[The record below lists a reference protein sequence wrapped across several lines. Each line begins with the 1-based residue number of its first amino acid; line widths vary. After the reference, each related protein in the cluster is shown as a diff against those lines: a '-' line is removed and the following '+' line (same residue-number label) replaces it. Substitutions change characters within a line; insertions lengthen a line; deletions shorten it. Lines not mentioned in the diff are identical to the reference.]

1 MMIDQA
7 KVSLLDYKTPGSFE
21 ETRYE
26 KLHNVIVGNSVEGSI
41 AIAHCIANLILQKQK
56 KNQHCILGL
65 ATGSSPLNVYREL
78 VRLHKQD
85 GLSFNNVITFNLDEY
100 YPIQKKDVQSYFNFM
115 HKNLFDLVDIKSEN
129 INIPNG
135 NVKAEELR
143 DSCIAYERKIK
154 ELGGIDLQ
162 ILGIGRTGHIGFN
175 EPGSHLNSQTRTIT
189 LDHLTRF
196 DAISTFQGIENV
208 PRKAV
213 TMGIQS
219 ILSAKKIILMA
230 WGTNKSEIIQKA
242 VEGQIS
248 DKIPTTYLQYHKNTT
263 LILDEEAASELTRIK
278 TPWLV
283 GSCDWKDAISSKAI
297 IWLCEKKN
305 KSILKLTDEDY
316 NQNGMSDLLALNG
329 SSYDINIQMFNRLQH
344 SITGWPGGKPNSDD
358 NHRPERKSPDK
369 KRVIIFS
376 PHPDDDVISMGGTFD
391 RLVSQGHEVHISYQT
406 SGNIAVSDQEA
417 LKYLEVNSDLNK
429 ENPNPEIESLKKLL
443 KNSNPEKPA
452 SRDICNLKGS
462 IRKGESFGA
471 TRYFGIPDN
480 QVHFMNLPFYETGT
494 IAKNPMSDK
503 DIIKTM
509 GLIELIKPH
518 QIYAAGDLA
527 DPHGTHRVCLD
538 IVFESLKRLKSKSF
552 MKDCWV
558 WLYRGAWHEWE
569 IHEIEMA
576 VPMSPDQ
583 VLRKRNA
590 IFYHQSQKDGV
601 MFQGNDHREFW
612 IRAEERNADTA
623 KKYKSLGMADYA
635 AMEAFKRYF
644 Y

>member
-1 MMIDQA
+1 MIDQA
-7 KVSLLDYKTPGSFE
+7 KVNLLDFKAPGSFE

-26 KLHNVIVGNSVEGSI
+26 KLHNVIVGSSIEGSI
-41 AIAHCIANLILQKQK
+41 LIAHSIADLILQKQK
-56 KNQHCILGL
+56 KNQHCVLGL
-65 ATGSSPLNVYREL
+65 ATGSSPLSIYKEL
-78 VRLHKQD
+78 VRLHKD
-85 GLSFNNVITFNLDEY
+85 EGLSFNNVITFNLDEY
-100 YPIQKKDVQSYFNFM
+100 YPIGKENIQSYYNFM
-115 HKNLFDLVDIKSEN
+115 HKNLFDLIDIKSEN

-135 NVKAEELR
+135 EVMLEELR
-143 DSCIAYERKIK
+143 ASCIAYEDKIK

-175 EPGSHLNSQTRTIT
+175 EPGSHLNSKTRLIT
-189 LDHLTRF
+189 MDHLTRF
-196 DAISTFQGIENV
+196 DAISAFQGIENV
-208 PRKAV
+208 PRKAI

-230 WGTNKSEIIQKA
+230 WGTYKADIIQKA
-242 VEGQIS
+242 VEGKIS

-283 GSCDWKDAISSKAI
+283 GNCHWSVAIRSKAI
-297 IWLCEKKN
+297 VWLCNKMN

-316 NQNGMSDLLALNG
+316 NQNGMSDLLALSG
-329 SSYDINIQMFNRLQH
+329 SSYDLNIEMFNRLQH
-344 SITGWPGGKPNSDD
+344 SISGWPGGKPKSDD
-358 NHRPERKSPDK
+358 THRPERKSPEN

-391 RLVSQGHEVHISYQT
+391 RLVSQGHEVHIAYQT
-406 SGNIAVSDQEA
+406 SGNIAVSDQDA
-417 LKYLEVNSDLNK
+417 LKYLEVTSDLIGQKSHNQ
-429 ENPNPEIESLKKLL
+429 IEAL
-443 KNSNPEKPA
+443 KNSLKNTNPQKPA
-452 SRDICNLKGS
+452 CSDVCKLKGS
-462 IRKGESFGA
+462 IRKGESYGA
-471 TRYFGIPDN
+471 TRYIGISDK

-494 IAKNPMSDK
+494 IAKNTISEQ
-503 DIIKTM
+503 DIDHTM
-509 GLIELIKPH
+509 NLIELIKPH

-538 IVFESLKRLKSKSF
+538 IIFESLKRLKPKNF

-583 VLRKRNA
+583 VLRKRKA

-601 MFQGNDHREFW
+601 MFQGNDKREFW
-612 IRAEERNADTA
+612 IRAEQRNADTA